1 MEPMKT
7 ILIIDD
13 EKDIAETI
21 GYNLK
26 KEGFGHIL
34 AYDGE
39 SGFAS
44 AKENLPDLILLDL
57 MLPGIDGIEVFNLL
71 KRNEATADIPV
82 IMLTAKGEETD
93 KVVGLELGADDYV
106 TKPFGM
112 KELLARIK
120 AAIKRHSNKESHE
133 DKIFRFPDLEINV
146 DTREVKVSG
155 KNIQLT
161 AKEFDLL
168 AYLAKN
174 KERVYGR
181 NRLLDNVWD
190 IDTMIE
196 TRTVD
201 VHIRRL
207 REKLKKAGRYIVTMH
222 GVGYK
227 FSEKE

>member
-1 MEPMKT
+1 MKK

-26 KEGFGHIL
+26 KEGFGFIL
-34 AYDGE
+34 AHDGE

-44 AKENLPDLILLDL
+44 AKENIPDLILLDL
-57 MLPGIDGIEVFNLL
+57 MLPGIDGMEVFNLL

-112 KELLARIK
+112 KELIARIK
-120 AAIKRHSNKESHE
+120 STIKRHSNKENHE
-133 DKIFRFPDLEINV
+133 EKILRFPDLEINV

-168 AYLAKN
+168 AYLAGN
-174 KERVYGR
+174 KERVYSR

>member
-1 MEPMKT
+1 MKT
-7 ILIIDD
+7 VLIIDD
-13 EKDIAETI
+13 EKDLAETI

-26 KEGFGHIL
+26 KEGFGCLL
-34 AYDGE
+34 AHDGE
-39 SGFAS
+39 SGFIS

-57 MLPGIDGIEVFNLL
+57 MLPGIDGIEVFNLI
-71 KRNEATADIPV
+71 KRNEGTSRIPV

-112 KELLARIK
+112 KELMARIK
-120 AAIKRHSNKESHE
+120 TGIKRTVNKEMCE
-133 DKIFRFPDLEINV
+133 EKIFRFPDLEINIDAHV
-146 DTREVKVSG
+146 VKTSG
-155 KNIQLT
+155 KSVELT

-174 KERVYGR
+174 KERVFTR
-181 NRLLDNVWD
+181 NQLLDNVWD
-190 IDTMIE
+190 IDTEIE

-207 REKLKKAGRYIVTMH
+207 REKLKKAGKYIITLH

>member
-1 MEPMKT
+1 MKK

-13 EKDIAETI
+13 EKDITETI

-26 KEGFGHIL
+26 KEGYGYIFAH
-34 AYDGE
+34 DGE
-39 SGFAS
+39 SGFES

-57 MLPGIDGIEVFNLL
+57 MLPGIDGMEVFNLL
-71 KRNEATADIPV
+71 KRNETTSDIPV

-112 KELLARIK
+112 KELLVRIK
-120 AAIKRHSNKESHE
+120 STIKRHSSKESHE
-133 DKIFRFPDLEINV
+133 EKILRFPDLDINI
-146 DTREVKVSG
+146 DRREVNVSG
-155 KNIQLT
+155 KKTQLT

-168 AYLAKN
+168 VYLAKN

-190 IDTMIE
+190 IDAMIE

-207 REKLKKAGRYIVTMH
+207 REKLKKAGKYIVTMH

>member
-1 MEPMKT
+1 MKK

-34 AYDGE
+34 AHDGE

-57 MLPGIDGIEVFNLL
+57 MLPGIDGMEVFNLL
-71 KRNEATADIPV
+71 KRNEATCDIPV

-120 AAIKRHSNKESHE
+120 STLKRHSNKESHE
-133 DKIFRFPDLEINV
+133 DKVFRFPDLEINI
-146 DTREVKVSG
+146 DTREVKVTG

-168 AYLAKN
+168 A
-174 KERVYGR
+174 
-181 NRLLDNVWD
+181 
-190 IDTMIE
+190 
-196 TRTVD
+196 
-201 VHIRRL
+201 
-207 REKLKKAGRYIVTMH
+207 
-222 GVGYK
+222 
-227 FSEKE
+227 